1 LRTTRDEGRFVLL
14 CLLTDLLLYWVALNL
29 ATLTRLHTLIY
40 IDMWRLQMDRIAC
53 TFLLA
58 VAALVVGSN
67 ALSRLGDAFDS
78 VYYSWVA
85 LGLAGLVQM
94 VLVSLLPGDLRAI
107 SRREIVLGL
116 AIAAVLIG
124 LWRCYAARLV
134 GRFGTLRR
142 FFHVFG
148 STAEGSR
155 IIKAISSEPSLR
167 AHAQHIDLDE
177 ARSETETHAMAEA
190 IVALTGEDR
199 EKLSDVLS
207 FCEENY
213 RRTFLY
219 PSLHDV
225 RFFPHS
231 NVRAL
236 AGVPLVEVAG
246 AHTPT
251 PYLPLKRL
259 MDVVAAALG
268 LLLASPICL
277 LTAIAIK
284 ATSRGRVFYG
294 QMRVGKDGH
303 EFQLYKFRSMMAD
316 AEAGTGPVWAA
327 KDDARVTSVGKFIR
341 KHRVDE
347 IPQLWSVLKGDM
359 SLVGPRPER
368 PHFHR
373 EFCEKWPLFDKRLAV
388 RPGLTSLSHVLGS
401 YSSEPEDRLRYD
413 LIYIGNLSLVTDFR
427 VLLATIRVVLG
438 AKGAQ

>member
-1 LRTTRDEGRFVLL
+1 MLF
-14 CLLTDLLLYWVALNL
+14 CLLTDLLLYWIALNL

-40 IDMWRLQMDRIAC
+40 IDMWRLQVDRVAC

-58 VAALVVGSN
+58 VAAVVVGSN

-85 LGLAGLVQM
+85 LGLAGLVEM

-116 AIAAVLIG
+116 AIGAVLIG
-124 LWRCYAARLV
+124 VWRCYAARLV
-134 GRFGTLRR
+134 GRFGSLRR

-148 STAEGSR
+148 STAEGRR
-155 IIKAISSEPSLR
+155 ILEAISSEPSLR
-167 AHAQHIDLDE
+167 AQAQCIDLDE
-177 ARSETETHAMAEA
+177 ARKETEKHAMAEA

-199 EKLSDVLS
+199 QELNDVLS

-219 PSLHDV
+219 PALHDV

-259 MDVVAAALG
+259 MDVVVAALG

-294 QMRVGKDGH
+294 QMRVGKDGR
-303 EFQLYKFRSMMAD
+303 EFHLYKFRSMMSD

-327 KDDARVTSVGKFIR
+327 KDDARVTPVGKFIR

>member
-1 LRTTRDEGRFVLL
+1 VLF
-14 CLLTDLLLYWVALNL
+14 CLLTDLLLYWIALNL

-40 IDMWRLQMDRIAC
+40 IDMWRLQVDRVAC

-58 VAALVVGSN
+58 VAAVVVGSN

-85 LGLAGLVQM
+85 LGLAGLVEM

-124 LWRCYAARLV
+124 VWRCYAARLV
-134 GRFGTLRR
+134 GRFGSLRR

-148 STAEGSR
+148 STAEGRR
-155 IIKAISSEPSLR
+155 ILEAISSEPSLR
-167 AHAQHIDLDE
+167 AQAQCIDLDE
-177 ARSETETHAMAEA
+177 ARKETEKHAMAEA

-199 EKLSDVLS
+199 QELNDVLS

-219 PSLHDV
+219 PALHDV

-259 MDVVAAALG
+259 MDVVVAALG

-294 QMRVGKDGH
+294 QMRVGKDGR
-303 EFQLYKFRSMMAD
+303 EFLLYKFRSMMSD

-327 KDDARVTSVGKFIR
+327 KDDARVTPVGKFIR

>member
-1 LRTTRDEGRFVLL
+1 MRPTRDEGRFVLF
-14 CLLTDLLLYWVALNL
+14 CLLTDLLLYWIALNL

-40 IDMWRLQMDRIAC
+40 IDMWRLQVDRVAC

-58 VAALVVGSN
+58 VAAVVVGSN

-85 LGLAGLVQM
+85 LGLVGLVEM
-94 VLVSLLPGDLRAI
+94 VLVSLLPGDLRAL

-124 LWRCYAARLV
+124 VWRWYAARLV
-134 GRFGTLRR
+134 GRFGSLRR

-148 STAEGSR
+148 STAEGRR
-155 IIKAISSEPSLR
+155 IVEAISSEPSLR
-167 AHAQHIDLDE
+167 AQAQHIDLDE
-177 ARSETETHAMAEA
+177 ARKEGQEHAMAEA

-199 EKLSDVLS
+199 EKLNDVLS
-207 FCEENY
+207 FCEEHY

-259 MDVVAAALG
+259 VDVVVAALG

-294 QMRVGKDGH
+294 QMRVGKGGR
-303 EFQLYKFRSMMAD
+303 EFTLYKFRSMMSD

-327 KDDARVTSVGKFIR
+327 KDDARVTPVGKFIR

-368 PHFHR
+368 PHFHG